1 MSAETI
7 KNAAEL
13 FKKKKVQEALKQF
26 ELCKGSGDHV
36 VRMKACYGMACCY
49 AHLQDVYNAKEYF
62 QNVISLDP
70 KSAEAAVARAFN
82 EDAKK
87 WIEGEINLFSITTEI
102 KRAESGK
109 MCSSHEKEE
118 AVYVCPSC
126 SKNMCLQCTF
136 PYASQ
141 YYCMECGRQKEQ
153 HYRAAS
159 PLKEMQKKRKDAE
172 SEELKKEKEHAR
184 GRSSWH
190 LWLLLALLFA
200 SLLYRFELRD
210 APAKHAGLGII
221 NEKLEV
227 LAIRKNAAFGADT
240 KNDGIDYLVKAGIK
254 NSGQNAVS
262 HIWIQMK
269 LYDAFGQK
277 VTEKSVLLNDYTG
290 GRNTVLKPRSTLSF
304 KVSFK
309 GIKKTVSTL
318 KTRIS
323 SFESR

>member
-7 KNAAEL
+7 KKAAEL
-13 FKKKKVQEALKQF
+13 FKKKKVHEALKQF
-26 ELCKGSGDHV
+26 ELCKDSGENV
-36 VRMKACYGMACCY
+36 VRMKAYYGMACCY
-49 AHLQDVYNAKEYF
+49 SHLQDVYNAKECF

-70 KSAEAAVARAFN
+70 KSAEAAVARTFN

-87 WIEGEINLFSITTEI
+87 WIDGEINLFSITTEI

-126 SKNMCLQCTF
+126 SKNTCLQCTF

-153 HYRAAS
+153 QYRAAS
-159 PLKEMQKKRKDAE
+159 PLRDIQKKKKDEE

-184 GRSSWH
+184 VRVSWH
-190 LWLLLALLFA
+190 LWLLLAFLCA
-200 SLLYRFELRD
+200 SLFYRFELRD
-210 APAKHAGLGII
+210 ARAKHAGLEII
-221 NEKLEV
+221 NKKLEV
-227 LAIRKNAAFGADT
+227 LAIRKSTAFGADT
-240 KNDGIDYLVKAGIK
+240 KNDGIDYLVKGGIK

-277 VTEKSVLLNDYTG
+277 VTGKNVLLGDYAG
-290 GRNTVLKPRSTLSF
+290 GRNTVLKPSSTLSF
-304 KVSFK
+304 KVPLK

-318 KTRIS
+318 KARIS